1 MMNELNSLNKYKLWI
16 IISSIIFLIS
26 MLGFMFNSRVRISK
40 VQNDIPDIVIN
51 DSIDIDSKDTEPEI
65 ITSYDEVILLVSM
78 ILFPYVLLKIWR
90 IMNAI

>member
-1 MMNELNSLNKYKLWI
+1 
-16 IISSIIFLIS
+16 